1 MISFTEHTIKP
12 NKTTGENRE
21 IFKTKSQPDGRVF
34 RPAYKYLHSANRTT
48 HEGIDENDADV
59 EEQQASKNRR
69 RIDGTPL
76 IFAVKNGAADIV
88 KRLIDADAKLNLTD
102 ELGRTALHYAAFNG
116 RAEIVEALES
126 SSKLCRGLM
135 VWSAAKVKFQGTVKT
150 YRTLN
155 YAD

>member
-1 MISFTEHTIKP
+1 M
-12 NKTTGENRE
+12 
-21 IFKTKSQPDGRVF
+21 F
-34 RPAYKYLHSANRTT
+34 RLAYKHLHSANRKS
-48 HEGIDENDADV
+48 HEGIDENDVDV

-69 RIDGTPL
+69 RRGWTPL
-76 IFAVKNGAADIV
+76 IVAVKNGAADIV

-150 YRTLN
+150 RPITKLCRLEE
-155 YAD
+155 DLW